1 MKKYILFLALFSATR
16 YFAQVGIGI
25 TSPVE
30 KLEVAGSVAIGQSVT
45 INPTDYVN
53 NPAGFAILGTDPL
66 SSIVGGEVL
75 SVENLY
81 TPLTVQPYSITNIY
95 SDDLNDLNLNI
106 PTDKYFVK
114 IANFEA
120 VPNSGNT
127 GIYSPVAGPVTNT
140 NRGYFTLRIFES
152 GTNWH
157 LNIAYPTLNTENI
170 SDRYNYNFDII
181 IYSKRFYKDLGIVTY
196 DLHGSNSGTAPA
208 APSGI

>member
-1 MKKYILFLALFSATR
+1 MKKYILILAFLSAAR
-16 YFAQVGIGI
+16 YSSQVGIGVA
-25 TSPVE
+25 SPVE

-45 INPTDYVN
+45 ISPTDYVN
-53 NPAGFAILGTDPL
+53 NPAGFTILGTDPL

-75 SVENLY
+75 SVGNLY
-81 TPLTVQPYSITNIY
+81 TPLTIQPYSITNIY
-95 SDDLNDLNLNI
+95 RDDLNDLNLNI

-120 VPNSGNT
+120 IPNSGNN
-127 GIYSPVAGPVTNT
+127 GIYSPVANPVTNT
-140 NRGYFTLRIFES
+140 DRGHFTLSIFES

-157 LNIAYPTLNTENI
+157 LNIAYPTLNTENT

-196 DLHGSNSGTAPA
+196 DLQGSNSGAAPA